1 MIIDISQEI
10 LSCQVYPGDPRPKTE
25 KLMDMDKGDL
35 YSLSA
40 LSMCVH
46 NGTHID
52 APAHFIKGGKTVDM
66 LPPQAFIGPC
76 WLAEHKGNMTGEEA
90 AYIIKQAEAAGAARR
105 ILISGQSVI
114 TPQAARVFAQG
125 GISLI
130 GVESQSVGPVNAP
143 MEVHKILL
151 SEDIVLLEGLV
162 LKNIPQG
169 KYFLSALPLNI
180 QGAEGAPCRAY
191 LIGDCL

>member
-10 LSCQVYPGDPRPKTE
+10 LSCQVYPGDPRPKAE

-76 WLAEHKGNMTGEEA
+76 WLAEHEGNMTGEEA
-90 AYIIKQAEAAGAARR
+90 EYILKQAEAAGAARR

-191 LIGDCL
+191 LTGDSL

>member
-10 LSCQVYPGDPRPKTE
+10 LSCQVYPGDPRPKAE

-66 LPPQAFIGPC
+66 LPLQAFIGPC

-90 AYIIKQAEAAGAARR
+90 AYIINRQKPQVQPGA
-105 ILISGQSVI
+105 
-114 TPQAARVFAQG
+114 
-125 GISLI
+125 
-130 GVESQSVGPVNAP
+130 
-143 MEVHKILL
+143 
-151 SEDIVLLEGLV
+151 
-162 LKNIPQG
+162 
-169 KYFLSALPLNI
+169 YLSAGRQLSPHRRP
-180 QGAEGAPCRAY
+180 EYSHRAAY
-191 LIGDCL
+191 RLSVWKVSPSGL

>member
-10 LSCQVYPGDPRPKTE
+10 LSCQVYPGDPQPKTE

-35 YSLSA
+35 YSLTA

-52 APAHFIKGGKTVDM
+52 APAHFIKDGKTVDM
-66 LPPQAFIGPC
+66 LPLQAFIGPC
-76 WLAEHKGNMTGEEA
+76 WLAEHKGNMTCEEA
-90 AYIIKQAEAAGAARR
+90 EYILKQAEAAGAARR

-114 TPQAARVFAQG
+114 TARAARVFAQG

-191 LIGDCL
+191 LTGDSL

>member
-1 MIIDISQEI
+1 M
-10 LSCQVYPGDPRPKTE
+10 
-25 KLMDMDKGDL
+25 
-35 YSLSA
+35 
-40 LSMCVH
+40 
-46 NGTHID
+46 
-52 APAHFIKGGKTVDM
+52 DM
-66 LPPQAFIGPC
+66 LPLQAFIGPC

-90 AYIIKQAEAAGAARR
+90 AYILKQAEAAGAARR

-143 MEVHKILL
+143 MEVHKTLL
-151 SEDIVLLEGLV
+151 SGDIVLLEGLV
-162 LKNIPQG
+162 LKNIPRG
-169 KYFLSALPLNI
+169 KYHLSALPLNI

-191 LIGDCL
+191 LSGDHL

>member
-10 LSCQVYPGDPRPKTE
+10 LSCQVYPGDPRPKAE

-35 YSLSA
+35 YSLTA
-40 LSMCVH
+40 LSMSVH

-66 LPPQAFIGPC
+66 LPLQAFIGPC

-180 QGAEGAPCRAY
+180 QSAEGAPCRAY
-191 LIGDCL
+191 LTGDSL